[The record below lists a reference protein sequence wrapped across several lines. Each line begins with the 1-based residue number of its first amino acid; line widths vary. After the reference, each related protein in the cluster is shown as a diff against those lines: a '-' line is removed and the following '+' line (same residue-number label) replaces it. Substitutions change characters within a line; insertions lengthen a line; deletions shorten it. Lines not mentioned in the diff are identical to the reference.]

1 MANTLAPAAVNH
13 VMEGSAKAWA
23 QINGTGTAHT
33 DDSFN
38 CGSLTDNGTGDYSV
52 ALSNNVSNV
61 GNIVG
66 IGMEHV
72 NSDSCAVDIDVSVA
86 SALRL
91 KSFDA
96 GTARDREHLGW
107 SCFGDLA

>member
-23 QINGTGTAHT
+23 QITGTGTAHT

-38 CGSLTDNGTGDYSV
+38 CGSLTDHGTGNYSV

-72 NSDSCAVDIDVSVA
+72 NSGSCAVDIDNSSA
-86 SALRL
+86 SSLNL
-91 KSFDA
+91 KSFDV